1 MSSDAVEKD
10 GKIYGGWRQP
20 PNIWMNSGIHNDD
33 TARKIGMRGGTIP
46 GTIHLNLFAP
56 LIIEF
61 FGQRWFEKGSLS
73 MFYTYAT
80 LDREEVRAV
89 IEMPL
94 KDAGD
99 VQVNAWVE
107 TPEGQTVAKGT
118 LAIGEPQETS
128 YVRNVSLANTPP
140 EDLRILAGLRV
151 GEEVPPRENVVFTQ
165 EELDKVLETITDPLD
180 WYKGSSPWGASI
192 LNPSSM
198 YTVLNIGFPRDR
210 IAPAVGFFGAKELR
224 NINGPLKAN
233 IPYRNTGKVIC
244 IGASP
249 KTEFA
254 WVDSELHEQESG
266 KLIADMRHMTR
277 WMKNS
282 SPLYRES

>member
-1 MSSDAVEKD
+1 MSDDTVVKD
-10 GKIYGGWRQP
+10 GKVYGGWRQP
-20 PNIWMNSGIHNDD
+20 PNIWINSWIHNDG
-33 TARKIGMRGGTIP
+33 TAQKIGMRGGTIP

-89 IEMPL
+89 IEVPP

-99 VQVNAWVE
+99 VQVGAWVE

-118 LAIGEPQETS
+118 LAVGEPQEAS
-128 YVRNVSLANTPP
+128 YVRNVSLDNTPS

-180 WYKGSSPWGASI
+180 WYKGNSPWGASI

-198 YTVLNIGFPRDR
+198 YTALNVSFPPDR
-210 IAPAVGFFGAKELR
+210 IAPAVGFFGATELR

-233 IPYRNTGKVIC
+233 VPYRNTGKVIC

-282 SPLYRES
+282 SPLYQES

>member
-1 MSSDAVEKD
+1 MSSDAVVKD

-128 YVRNVSLANTPP
+128 YVRNFSLENAAP
-140 EDLRILAGLRV
+140 ENLRILAGLRV
-151 GEEVPPRENVVFTQ
+151 GEEVPARENVVFTQ
-165 EELDKVLETITDPLD
+165 EELDEVLETITDPLD
-180 WYKGSSPWGASI
+180 WYKGSSEALPGAHR
-192 LNPSSM
+192 
-198 YTVLNIGFPRDR
+198 Y
-210 IAPAVGFFGAKELR
+210 
-224 NINGPLKAN
+224 
-233 IPYRNTGKVIC
+233 
-244 IGASP
+244 
-249 KTEFA
+249 
-254 WVDSELHEQESG
+254 
-266 KLIADMRHMTR
+266 
-277 WMKNS
+277 
-282 SPLYRES
+282 